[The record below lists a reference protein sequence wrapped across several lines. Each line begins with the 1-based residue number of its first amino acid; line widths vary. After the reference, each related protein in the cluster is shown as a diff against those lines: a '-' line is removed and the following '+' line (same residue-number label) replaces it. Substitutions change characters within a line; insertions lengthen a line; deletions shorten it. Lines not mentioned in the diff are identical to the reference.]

1 MSECQRVGGCLHET
15 ISPNW
20 LCCCDDGSCDGQV
33 TRTDTIAT
41 LKAERDA
48 ALARVAGLRADEVR
62 VTQKIREALA
72 EAEKE
77 LRLWETETYP
87 ILSWPEPHIVERNKD
102 RLSTIIFTLRQVL
115 SWEEANE

>member
-41 LKAERDA
+41 LTAERDA
-48 ALARVAGLRADEVR
+48 ALARVAKGEADKTR
-62 VTQKIREALA
+62 VTQKLREALA

-77 LRLWETETYP
+77 LRSEELKTYP
-87 ILSWPEPHIVERNKD
+87 TYSFDEQAVERNKD
-102 RLSTIIFTLRQVL
+102 RLSTVIFTLRQVL
-115 SWEEANE
+115 NWEQADE